1 MGGGGRLPAISH
13 QPRMKLWVVFI
24 RADDRYWLLAQ
35 NHSEDEGRSSV
46 CAFPSEKAATDHFEA
61 AYNRNHDRGYEASM
75 SACINYMTYQP
86 SVVGPI
92 DDSWRFV
99 SKKPARSWA
108 FNELISTNG
117 KMHTHQLSHV
127 SGFVL
132 AHLCDNQEL
141 VAELW
146 SAGKKPALITPA

>member
-1 MGGGGRLPAISH
+1 MK
-13 QPRMKLWVVFI
+13 KLWVVFI
-24 RADDRYWLLAQ
+24 RADDRYWLLSGKS
-35 NHSEDEGRSSV
+35 SEDNGRTSV
-46 CAFPSEKAATDHFEA
+46 MAFESEQAALDRFEA

-75 SACINYMTYQP
+75 SACLNYITYQP

-92 DDSWRFV
+92 DDKWQFV
-99 SKKPARSWA
+99 SKKPARSWK
-108 FNELISTNG
+108 FNELISGDG

-141 VAELW
+141 VAKLW
-146 SAGKKPALITPA
+146 SAGKKPSLITPA